1 MNLNL
6 KKQSASWQALVALL
20 LVFVMASCGGKDK
33 VGTENMISGTSS
45 KTWVAQ
51 KELTA
56 SGDKDKLS
64 DQEKQETMQ
73 FYADGRFAMG
83 GGGSLE
89 TGTWSFDQAAKK
101 LTLRFEGQD
110 VTENFDVVQLTD
122 KEMRLK
128 DATGGEM
135 QMKAQ

>member
-6 KKQSASWQALVALL
+6 KRQLASWQAVMALL

-33 VGTENMISGTSS
+33 VGTENMISGSSS
-45 KTWVAQ
+45 KTWVAK

-56 SGDKDKLS
+56 SGEKDKLTE
-64 DQEKQETMQ
+64 QEKEETMQ
-73 FYADGRFAMG
+73 FYSDGRFAMG

-135 QMKAQ
+135 QLKAQ